1 MNDVRDEKRKIS
13 ASDSDIF
20 SISSEESFFNNIAEI
35 EDLRSVVPTH
45 EETANKKLQE
55 VLSVTEKLM
64 TTYNKDE
71 IFDLIISK
79 SIRLTG
85 AERGYLILIGDN
97 NELEV
102 SYALKM
108 DSESPEDSL
117 KEISSTVI
125 NKVISDKEVIIVKD
139 ALKDQEYEVKR
150 SIINLKLKSI
160 MCVPMIKED
169 VVIGIIYVEN
179 RTIPGIFNSESGEI
193 LKFFGNQCAVALE
206 NLDLLEENK
215 RYALTLEKQVQER
228 TSELEYEKS
237 FVEKIIDNVGEILI
251 TVNQDLIIQKSNIAL
266 KLLGMNSK
274 NIKGMHLSQFYES
287 ESFKK
292 IEEAILGGKNASNIS
307 CYIKNIDGI
316 KIHFSATITHITENG
331 KISSSIIINK
341 DMTEVEKYE
350 NERLAKNALES
361 ITKAAVTANDQINTP
376 LGVIIGRATIL
387 SSFLPEDSKFQK
399 NLEIIKEQSYRIKE
413 TLNEMKEITKIEDKD
428 YKLDGIKMIN
438 LDQKK

>member
-1 MNDVRDEKRKIS
+1 MNDNPNEKRKIS

-35 EDLRSVVPTH
+35 EDLRNIVPTH

-64 TTYNKDE
+64 TTYDKNE

-85 AERGYLILIGDN
+85 AERGYLILIN
-97 NELEV
+97 KEKELEV
-102 SYALKM
+102 SFALNM
-108 DSESPEDSL
+108 ESETPQDSL

-125 NKVISDKEVIIVKD
+125 NKVIEDKEVIIIKD

-160 MCVPMIKED
+160 MCVPMIKENI
-169 VVIGIIYVEN
+169 VIGIIYVEN
-179 RTIPGIFNSESGEI
+179 RTIPGIFNTESGEI

-206 NLDLLEENK
+206 NLELLDENK
-215 RYALTLEKQVQER
+215 KYALTLEKQVEER
-228 TSELEYEKS
+228 TMELEFEKS
-237 FVEKIIDNVGEILI
+237 FIEKIIDNVGEILI
-251 TVNQDLIIQKSNIAL
+251 TVNQDLIIEKSNSAL
-266 KLLGMNSK
+266 DLLG
-274 NIKGMHLSQFYES
+274 IKSHDIIGGKLDEFYE
-287 ESFKK
+287 EDSFKK
-292 IEEAILGGKNASNIS
+292 IEAAILSRKNTANIS
-307 CYIKNIDGI
+307 CYARDKDGN
-316 KIHFSATITHITENG
+316 KVPFSATITHILENNNVIG
-331 KISSSIIINK
+331 SIIINK

-350 NERLAKNALES
+350 KERLAKNALES

-376 LGVIIGRATIL
+376 LGVIMGRATIL
-387 SSFLPEDSKFQK
+387 SSFLPEDEKFQN

-413 TLNEMKEITKIEDKD
+413 TLNEMKEITKIKEKD
-428 YKLDGIKMIN
+428 YKIDGIKMID
-438 LDQKK
+438 LGK